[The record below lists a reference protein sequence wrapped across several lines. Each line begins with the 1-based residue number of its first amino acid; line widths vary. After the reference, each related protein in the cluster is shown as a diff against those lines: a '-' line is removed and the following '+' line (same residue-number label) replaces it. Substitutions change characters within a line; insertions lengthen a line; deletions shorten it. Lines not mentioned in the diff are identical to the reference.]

1 MTPPLVPKC
10 SMGKAPRSPMVYSFF
25 ILLFSLVA
33 LFILKRTNRAG
44 GVTHESKIHE
54 KASPDGIFNLVLI
67 NFCVSFL
74 HYDHDEHLLQR
85 GYL

>member
-1 MTPPLVPKC
+1 M
-10 SMGKAPRSPMVYSFF
+10 
-25 ILLFSLVA
+25 
-33 LFILKRTNRAG
+33 
-44 GVTHESKIHE
+44 THESKIHE
-54 KASPDGIFNLVLI
+54 KASPDGIFNLLLI